1 MITGR
6 RGDMNDN
13 VENLVLEMLRRMD
26 QRLDN
31 IENDLGDIKLR
42 VTATEEH
49 LASMMMSIA
58 GINSRMDKLDNR
70 MSRIEKRLD
79 LTESR

>member
-1 MITGR
+1 
-6 RGDMNDN
+6 MNDN

>member
-1 MITGR
+1 MITGS

-58 GINSRMDKLDNR
+58 GINSRMDKLDSR